1 LDADL
6 TAIAEITT
14 TSGLLKKT
22 AANTWSLDTS
32 TYLTSVNL
40 TTNVTGV
47 LPIANGGT
55 GTSVQNF
62 VDLYTPQNVGGLKN
76 FTEGG
81 VFGLLSISDVSY
93 SAGSGTTIAAAEL
106 NSADLVVVDSTKFAF
121 YNGTTLRASFS
132 SSGLLIGAA
141 SHDSLNA
148 SSTSSERL
156 QVNGNIR
163 YRTLLKPNNVAGTN
177 GQVLG
182 TNGTQDSWVTLST
195 SYISDLN
202 SYASFTNY
210 YTETEVDSLLSGK
223 QATLPNGTAGQFL
236 IRNASEELEF
246 FNLELEPTRLTSNK
260 IAVGDSA
267 NYLSDYNN
275 FEFLD
280 SRFISILKVD
290 DSTKSLSV
298 GMYGASNNSFITA
311 SGGSLTVK
319 GDSGLIFSNFTGGGT
334 LALTVDNDG
343 RVGVTPLGSGGSG
356 SASLSSTYIGY
367 GSSGNALTGNSKFT
381 FTDGRIITIN
391 NGATSSVEFGRKIST
406 DNYGIYVNDG
416 SLELYTDVGQGIDI
430 LSNDIYFN
438 TPAGVTKGGIQI
450 DTNLYVVSS
459 GVELNVIGDTAL
471 RLLSNT
477 GEITLGNS
485 GTGSLVTIAGTEFK
499 LHLDD
504 AFAGAYTPSNGDKCT
519 LTYDSGKGAF
529 VLQKMNTYNDG
540 TRTFLI
546 L

>member
-1 LDADL
+1 
-6 TAIAEITT
+6 
-14 TSGLLKKT
+14 
-22 AANTWSLDTS
+22 
-32 TYLTSVNL
+32 
-40 TTNVTGV
+40 
-47 LPIANGGT
+47 
-55 GTSVQNF
+55 
-62 VDLYTPQNVGGLKN
+62 
-76 FTEGG
+76 
-81 VFGLLSISDVSY
+81 
-93 SAGSGTTIAAAEL
+93 
-106 NSADLVVVDSTKFAF
+106 
-121 YNGTTLRASFS
+121 
-132 SSGLLIGAA
+132 
-141 SHDSLNA
+141 
-148 SSTSSERL
+148 
-156 QVNGNIR
+156 
-163 YRTLLKPNNVAGTN
+163 
-177 GQVLG
+177 
-182 TNGTQDSWVTLST
+182 
-195 SYISDLN
+195 
-202 SYASFTNY
+202 
-210 YTETEVDSLLSGK
+210 
-223 QATLPNGTAGQFL
+223 
-236 IRNASEELEF
+236 
-246 FNLELEPTRLTSNK
+246 
-260 IAVGDSA
+260 
-267 NYLSDYNN
+267 
-275 FEFLD
+275 
-280 SRFISILKVD
+280 
-290 DSTKSLSV
+290 
-298 GMYGASNNSFITA
+298 MYGASNNSFITA

-519 LTYDSGKGAF
+519 LTYDGSKGAF